1 MVTNLLHKPL
11 FHRLGALGRLPQP
24 ARKAIQEAD
33 RGAGSCT
40 VMRSRSATTTGSALL
55 RYQVSQRLVEQVSPR
70 LSVRNP
76 FSATGSESGR
86 CDGRG
91 GMLKSGIR
99 KFEVCGVWTK
109 TERGRQHVDAEISG
123 WAPGERRRLR
133 RMILISKRRSLV
145 RSGNRVGLFNLL
157 LVTRTNTMR
166 GEKAPDSPPLPTFN
180 PPPTRRALAF
190 EDNRQRHERGWR
202 TWIGR
207 IVAKL
212 TEASSV
218 PSDGM
223 AGESES
229 VSLGGRFREDAG
241 APSLMSR

>member
-1 MVTNLLHKPL
+1 MTP
-11 FHRLGALGRLPQP
+11 P
-24 ARKAIQEAD
+24 AED
-33 RGAGSCT
+33 D
-40 VMRSRSATTTGSALL
+40 
-55 RYQVSQRLVEQVSPR
+55 PH
-70 LSVRNP
+70 
-76 FSATGSESGR
+76 F
-86 CDGRG
+86 
-91 GMLKSGIR
+91 
-99 KFEVCGVWTK
+99 K
-109 TERGRQHVDAEISG
+109 TSI
-123 WAPGERRRLR
+123 P
-133 RMILISKRRSLV
+133 LV

-241 APSLMSR
+241 APTRSLMSVPHRVPPSPTSFRPLRRRRRYSRRTMAKIGS